1 MSIKYVNNY
10 GKVTIDD
17 SVIANIA
24 CASVMSSYGV
34 VGLASRSTKDG
45 IYKLLGIHNMDRGVQ
60 IERNIDGSV
69 NVNISLILEYGVRIA
84 VVCENIIDNV
94 KYNIE
99 KSLNIG
105 VSEVNIVVQG
115 IRK

>member
-1 MSIKYVNNY
+1 MAIKYINNY
-10 GKVTIDD
+10 GKVNIDD

-24 CASVMSSYGV
+24 CASVMKSYGV
-34 VGLASRSTKDG
+34 VGLASRNTKDG
-45 IYKLLGIHNMDRGVQ
+45 IYSLLGIQNMDRGV
-60 IERNIDGSV
+60 EVVRNIDGSV
-69 NVNISLILEYGVRIA
+69 SINISLILKYGVRIA
-84 VVCENIIDNV
+84 VVCENIIEAV

-105 VSEVNIVVQG
+105 VSEVNILVQG

>member
-1 MSIKYVNNY
+1 MAIKYINNY
-10 GKVTIDD
+10 GKVSIDD

-34 VGLASRSTKDG
+34 VGLASKSTKDG
-45 IYKLLGIHNMDRGVQ
+45 IYRLLGLNNMHRGVKV
-60 IERNIDGSV
+60 EKNIDGSV
-69 NVNISLILEYGVRIA
+69 SINISLILEYGVRIA

-99 KSLNIG
+99 NSLNVG
-105 VSEVNIVVQG
+105 VSEVNILVQG